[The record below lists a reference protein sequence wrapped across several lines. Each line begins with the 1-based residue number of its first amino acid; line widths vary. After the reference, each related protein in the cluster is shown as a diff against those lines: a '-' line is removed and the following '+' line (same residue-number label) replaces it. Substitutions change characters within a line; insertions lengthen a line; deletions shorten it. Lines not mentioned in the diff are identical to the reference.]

1 MTTTTR
7 ETDSLAY
14 FQRVGTPIVAL
25 ATAIGG
31 PVAVLRVSGRDLS
44 FLVPLIGPL
53 PLPGEAK
60 FRRLHSLDKHFL
72 DEAVVLRFQA
82 PHSFT
87 GEDVIE
93 IQGHGVPALVEKI
106 QEEAIA
112 LGAITALPGEFSFRA
127 VLNQKMTLE
136 EASRLQTLFAT
147 EGLGASAASKLLSF
161 GSSSDESVNR
171 IFQDVLTAVAAARG
185 RVEAAI
191 DFAEAED
198 EQAQDIASAELRLLE
213 VERQLQ
219 GLLNSYEVFARNA
232 RTPTVILFGKPN
244 AGKST
249 LLNLLVGG
257 TRSLV
262 SPLAGTTRDYVE
274 VHLRTPSGQSFRL
287 LDTAGLRSSLQNV
300 DGIEAAGMRL
310 GLEMMGSADVLVW
323 IEDARTPTKTFDH
336 SQVDA
341 LLATKPHLK
350 IYTHADLLG
359 GSQERGQAYDLVGD
373 QSPMAARAVLD
384 FVDQVCRSRHFEGD
398 SALASGKLISQRQEM
413 LVRDALGETREA
425 LRCLRGERSLEI
437 IGDLLRQL
445 DKHLRG
451 ARGESL
457 TDDYI
462 GQIFT
467 QFCLG
472 K

>member
-1 MTTTTR
+1 M
-7 ETDSLAY
+7 
-14 FQRVGTPIVAL
+14 AL

-31 PVAVLRVSGRDLS
+31 PVAVLRISGRDLS
-44 FLVPLIGPL
+44 FLEPLVGPL
-53 PLPGEAK
+53 PAPGEAK
-60 FRRLHSLDKHFL
+60 FRRLQSLDKQFL
-72 DEAVVLRFQA
+72 DEAVVLRFRS

-93 IQGHGVPALVEKI
+93 IQGHGVAALVEKI
-106 QEEAIA
+106 QEATIA
-112 LGAITALPGEFSFRA
+112 LGAIPALPGEFSFRA

-161 GSSSDESVNR
+161 GRSSDDSVNQ
-171 IFQDVLTAVAAARG
+171 IFSEALTAVAAARG

-219 GLLNSYEVFARNA
+219 GLLNSFEVFARNA

-262 SPLAGTTRDYVE
+262 SPTAGTTRDYVE

-287 LDTAGLRSSLQNV
+287 LDTAGLRASFQASS
-300 DGIEAAGMRL
+300 DIELAGMQL
-310 GLEMMGSADVLVW
+310 GLEMMESADLLIW
-323 IEDARTPTKTFDH
+323 LEDARSPTSTFG
-336 SQVDA
+336 QPLVDA
-341 LLATKPHLK
+341 LLAKKSFLK
-350 IYTHADLLG
+350 ILTHADLLAA
-359 GSQERGQAYDLVGD
+359 SQDRGVAYDLVGG
-373 QSPMAARAVLD
+373 QASQAARAVLD
-384 FVDQVCRSRHFEGD
+384 FVDEFCRGRRVEGD
-398 SALASGKLISQRQEM
+398 AVLDSSKLISQRQEA
-413 LVRDALGETREA
+413 LVRDALNETREA

-437 IGDLLRQL
+437 IGDLLRHL
-445 DKHLRG
+445 DKLLRS
-451 ARGESL
+451 ARGEAL

>member
-1 MTTTTR
+1 
-7 ETDSLAY
+7 
-14 FQRVGTPIVAL
+14 VAL

-44 FLVPLIGPL
+44 FLVPLVGPL
-53 PLPGEAK
+53 PLAGEAK
-60 FRRLHSLDKHFL
+60 FRRLHSLDQHFL

-93 IQGHGVPALVEKI
+93 IQGHGVPALIEKI
-106 QEEAIA
+106 QETAIA
-112 LGAITALPGEFSFRA
+112 LGAIPALPGEFSFRA

-161 GSSSDESVNR
+161 GRSSDERVNQ
-171 IFQDVLTAVAAARG
+171 IFEEALTAVAAARG

-198 EQAQDIASAELRLLE
+198 EQAADIASAELRLLE

-249 LLNLLVGG
+249 LLNLIVGG

-262 SPLAGTTRDYVE
+262 SPIAGTTRDYVE
-274 VHLRTPSGQSFRL
+274 VHLQTPSGQNFRL
-287 LDTAGLRSSLQNV
+287 LDTAGLRSTLQSA
-300 DGIEAAGMRL
+300 DAIETAGMQL
-310 GLEMMGSADVLVW
+310 GLEMMESADLLVW
-323 IEDARTPTKTFDH
+323 IEDARTPSKIFDH
-336 SQVDA
+336 PQVDS
-341 LLATKPHLK
+341 LLSKRKHLK
-350 IYTHADLLG
+350 IFTHADLVE
-359 GSQERGQAYDLVGD
+359 GSHDLGQAYDLVGE
-373 QSPMAARAVLD
+373 QGTNAARAVFD
-384 FVDQVCRSRHFEGD
+384 FVDRFCRSRLSDVEGSLD
-398 SALASGKLISQRQEM
+398 SNKLISQRQEL

-437 IGDLLRQL
+437 IGDSLRQL
-445 DKHLRG
+445 DKHLRA
-451 ARGESL
+451 ARGEAL